1 MTKTGMHS
9 KLDEMTDLP
18 ASEFVLHRKPML
30 MLDRLV
36 CVGPES
42 AVCEWRVREDDVFL
56 QPGSGVPTYIGI
68 EHMAQCIAVHGG
80 ACERALGL
88 PPPQGMLLGT
98 RSYSCR
104 VPYFVLGA
112 IYQVKCEKLIRNPDG
127 MSAFHCAIFSDG
139 QMIVEARISVLQK
152 SMGASAN
159 E

>member
-1 MTKTGMHS
+1 MTSMHD
-9 KLDEMTDLP
+9 KLGEMTDLP
-18 ASEFVLHRKPML
+18 VSEFVLHRKPML
-30 MLDRLV
+30 LLDRLV
-36 CVGPES
+36 CVEPES

-56 QPGSGVPTYIGI
+56 QPGSGVPAYIGI

-80 ACERALGL
+80 ACEHALGL
-88 PPPQGMLLGT
+88 PSPQGMLLGT

-112 IYQVKCEKLIRNPDG
+112 TYRVKCERLIRNPDG
-127 MSAFHCAIFSDG
+127 MSAFQCAIFSDG

-152 SMGASAN
+152 SIGVSAN